1 MEKSSPSKLS
11 KLKEQVELLT
21 LVVEVNQSVAAV
33 LEEYSYRL
41 YALEEDNKRLLADY
55 RSLDQKYN
63 SLNTRYSELLY
74 KLAERRPTP

>member
-41 YALEEDNKRLLADY
+41 YALEEDNKRLLANY
-55 RSLDQKYN
+55 RALDQHYN
-63 SLNTRYSELLY
+63 DLRTRYAELQY
-74 KLAERRPTP
+74 LAKSRPKV

>member
-41 YALEEDNKRLLADY
+41 YALEEDNKRLLANY
-55 RSLDQKYN
+55 RALDQHYN
-63 SLNTRYSELLY
+63 DLRTRYSELQY
-74 KLAERRPTP
+74 LAKSRPKV

>member
-11 KLKEQVELLT
+11 KLKEQVQLLT

-41 YALEEDNKRLLADY
+41 YALEEDNKRLLANY
-55 RSLDQKYN
+55 RALDQQYN
-63 SLNTRYSELLY
+63 DLRPRYSELQY
-74 KLAERRPTP
+74 LAKSRPKV

>member
-21 LVVEVNQSVAAV
+21 LVIEVNQSVAAV

-41 YALEEDNKRLLADY
+41 YALEEDNKRLLANY
-55 RSLDQKYN
+55 RVLDQQYN
-63 SLNTRYSELLY
+63 DLRIRYSELQY
-74 KLAERRPTP
+74 LAKSRPKV